1 MPACTDLQCYVGKH
15 GRPLALYPPQY
26 LHQFLHRHLFFSIN
40 LLIDSP
46 KNHLIYTYMVD
57 FVLAIPDEVCA
68 ALGERAR
75 ARRLLLNLAVEEL
88 AARVGISDKT
98 LSNFE
103 RTGRCTLETFV
114 RVLEALGALPDLQH
128 VLLAHSTT
136 IEDMRQKAAVRTR
149 QRAYTK
155 VRKARTARKLVE

>member
-1 MPACTDLQCYVGKH
+1 
-15 GRPLALYPPQY
+15 
-26 LHQFLHRHLFFSIN
+26 
-40 LLIDSP
+40 
-46 KNHLIYTYMVD
+46 MVN
-57 FVLAIPDEVCA
+57 FAIAVPDEICT

-75 ARRLLLNLAVEEL
+75 ARRLMLNLTVEEL

-103 RTGRCTLETFV
+103 RTGRCTFDTFV
-114 RVLEALGALPDLQH
+114 RVLEALGALPDLQN
-128 VLLAHSTT
+128 VLVTQSQT

-155 VRKARTARKLVE
+155 TKVKTKVAQMPQAQVVA

>member
-1 MPACTDLQCYVGKH
+1 MADFA
-15 GRPLALYPPQY
+15 LA
-26 LHQFLHRHLFFSIN
+26 
-40 LLIDSP
+40 
-46 KNHLIYTYMVD
+46 T
-57 FVLAIPDEVCA
+57 PDEVCA
-68 ALGERAR
+68 SLGERAR
-75 ARRLLLNLAVEEL
+75 ARRLMLNLSVEEL

-114 RVLEALGALPDLQH
+114 RVLEALGALPDLQN
-128 VLLAHSTT
+128 VLVTQSYT

-155 VRKARTARKLVE
+155 TRKVAK

>member
-1 MPACTDLQCYVGKH
+1 
-15 GRPLALYPPQY
+15 
-26 LHQFLHRHLFFSIN
+26 
-40 LLIDSP
+40 
-46 KNHLIYTYMVD
+46 MVD
-57 FVLAIPDEVCA
+57 FALATPDEVCT

-75 ARRLLLNLAVEEL
+75 ARRLMQNLAIEEL

-114 RVLEALGALPDLQH
+114 RVLETLGALPDLQN
-128 VLLAHSTT
+128 VLVNHSYT

-149 QRAYTK
+149 QRAYS
-155 VRKARTARKLVE
+155 KARKVAK

>member
-1 MPACTDLQCYVGKH
+1 
-15 GRPLALYPPQY
+15 
-26 LHQFLHRHLFFSIN
+26 
-40 LLIDSP
+40 
-46 KNHLIYTYMVD
+46 MVD
-57 FVLAIPDEVCA
+57 FALAIPAEVCT

-75 ARRLLLNLAVEEL
+75 TRRLTLNLSVEEL

-114 RVLEALGALPDLQH
+114 RVLEALDALPDLQN
-128 VLLAHSTT
+128 VLLSQSRS

-155 VRKARTARKLVE
+155 ARKVAK